1 MNGKIDLANG
11 LGWVKKYSVYWHKLL
26 IWDLTY
32 VHTIHTICNRIYTY
46 ILEVLIKLQL
56 RLLVIIYEFKI
67 HLVNTHCWTQQTS
80 TQYTL
85 QQSNQV
91 KKIIYIY
98 IFYYLFIS
106 EITYILFLNFIKSK
120 VIFFNTSLIEKSFF
134 FFFWYYFYLCYFGSS
149 STLFYFLNLN
159 QLTFSYCS
167 INHYFLDQIISND
180 SLSFF
185 SSIGATSSFLSLCV
199 LPVIYFNVVILINC

>member
-98 IFYYLFIS
+98 IYIFFFYYLFIS

-134 FFFWYYFYLCYFGSS
+134 FFFLVLLLLMLFWVLLNPFLFPQFE
-149 STLFYFLNLN
+149 STHFFLL
-159 QLTFSYCS
+159 
-167 INHYFLDQIISND
+167 
-180 SLSFF
+180 
-185 SSIGATSSFLSLCV
+185 
-199 LPVIYFNVVILINC
+199 